1 MISYDTHV
9 KILNFIAQVKEQ
21 LYLPDIAYHYVSTLY
36 QLIYEYE
43 NRDVLSGDE
52 LKNGFVP
59 AGFDS
64 FICRD
69 DCSCDCAEENSG
81 DMTESDIKIVLYLI
95 ILNQTA
101 YSYGDIC
108 IRFVNTE
115 NGASSSYIKK
125 LVERIYDISV
135 LNSFRYQKKFKKYQ
149 FDKYRDKPEN
159 STAAGCDELTEML
172 FRRFWQDLLD
182 YDSKH
187 AVADYIDLL
196 GRFPKIF
203 SLVKQNDD
211 GDGKFKTP
219 LVCYPCDSSD
229 PCLYFG
235 KNFYY
240 ETRVARKIRD
250 EVFHSDHSFDLI
262 RTFYSEL
269 KKINGSLPAF
279 NELIHELLDTI
290 FGEQKAFPDNVKN
303 LNATFDNDFLVS
315 CNDSG
320 AAAVL
325 TEIRNNQNYVSW
337 PKVAAAT
344 ACLSNFTVI
353 TGGPGTGKT
362 TTVTKILLLMYALA
376 YARHIDGSHFNV
388 CLAAPTGKAANRMKE
403 SIQNSFGD
411 QGIVDIKNRL
421 VKVIEKMKISDDSSE
436 DISLYLNNIPRSSS
450 TIHKLLGIVSS
461 KEMPIYNENNHLPY
475 DLIILDEVSMIDL
488 KLLARLLLAVKP
500 GCKIILLG
508 DHEQLPSVEAGSILA
523 DLCHAF
529 RLENGIAGERRKKQ
543 FELVN
548 TLVGLTGFESLRLF
562 PFDVSS
568 AVAKLYKSFRFAKA
582 KAIGALASDINSNDL
597 MESGEVYE
605 RMLNDTDGRQSV
617 KIIEPENK
625 FPMDK
630 KTEKDYLSKILK
642 QSFPDSIKINFRS
655 SDGNLF
661 NNRVADTVENYSFAD
676 YFAEV
681 RELIGYP
688 LDRKA
693 GKIIVNLADENER
706 AKADRLFAVFN
717 QYRVLCTN
725 RGTAFGVENL
735 NREMEDRVLKW
746 YGNDRRLKYLKAQT
760 STWGEHWYPGRPVM
774 INKNNYHLQL
784 FNGDIGITMFSPGE
798 ENQDRPEMKV
808 LFQMSDG
815 SYRYFSTAE
824 LSDYELAYAMTVHKS
839 QGSEFDHTVMVLPCY
854 RSTFITRE
862 LLYTGI
868 TRAKNFVTIY
878 GNYNGYIREYAAM
891 QSSRSSNL
899 VYRLNI

>member
-1 MISYDTHV
+1 MS
-9 KILNFIAQVKEQ
+9 
-21 LYLPDIAYHYVSTLY
+21 
-36 QLIYEYE
+36 
-43 NRDVLSGDE
+43 
-52 LKNGFVP
+52 
-59 AGFDS
+59 S
-64 FICRD
+64 F
-69 DCSCDCAEENSG
+69 
-81 DMTESDIKIVLYLI
+81 
-95 ILNQTA
+95 
-101 YSYGDIC
+101 
-108 IRFVNTE
+108 
-115 NGASSSYIKK
+115 
-125 LVERIYDISV
+125 
-135 LNSFRYQKKFKKYQ
+135 
-149 FDKYRDKPEN
+149 
-159 STAAGCDELTEML
+159 
-172 FRRFWQDLLD
+172 
-182 YDSKH
+182 
-187 AVADYIDLL
+187 
-196 GRFPKIF
+196 
-203 SLVKQNDD
+203 
-211 GDGKFKTP
+211 
-219 LVCYPCDSSD
+219 
-229 PCLYFG
+229 
-235 KNFYY
+235 
-240 ETRVARKIRD
+240 
-250 EVFHSDHSFDLI
+250 
-262 RTFYSEL
+262 
-269 KKINGSLPAF
+269 
-279 NELIHELLDTI
+279 
-290 FGEQKAFPDNVKN
+290 
-303 LNATFDNDFLVS
+303 
-315 CNDSG
+315 
-320 AAAVL
+320 
-325 TEIRNNQNYVSW
+325 
-337 PKVAAAT
+337 
-344 ACLSNFTVI
+344 
-353 TGGPGTGKT
+353 
-362 TTVTKILLLMYALA
+362 
-376 YARHIDGSHFNV
+376 
-388 CLAAPTGKAANRMKE
+388 
-403 SIQNSFGD
+403 
-411 QGIVDIKNRL
+411 
-421 VKVIEKMKISDDSSE
+421 
-436 DISLYLNNIPRSSS
+436 
-450 TIHKLLGIVSS
+450 
-461 KEMPIYNENNHLPY
+461 
-475 DLIILDEVSMIDL
+475 
-488 KLLARLLLAVKP
+488 
-500 GCKIILLG
+500 G

-523 DLCHAF
+523 DLCQAF
-529 RLENGIAGERRKKQ
+529 RFENGIAGERRKKQ

-548 TLVGLTGFESLRLF
+548 TLVGLTGCESLRLF

-630 KTEKDYLSKILK
+630 KTEKDYLSKILRE
-642 QSFPDSIKINFRS
+642 SFPDSIKINFRS

-784 FNGDIGITMFSPGE
+784 FNGDIGITMFSPGD

-868 TRAKNFVTIY
+868 TRAKSFVTIY